1 MAHWYMD
8 ITLGCLPGKAGLSP
22 AWVAIYEV
30 FMKKTIE
37 YEITDVDYFEND
49 AILVVDGRN
58 YYFQWD
64 AKSEPTIIDA
74 LEFFKRDS
82 RFYKE

>member
-1 MAHWYMD
+1 
-8 ITLGCLPGKAGLSP
+8 
-22 AWVAIYEV
+22 
-30 FMKKTIE
+30 MKKTIE
-37 YEITDVDYFEND
+37 YEITDVDYAEND
-49 AILVVDGRN
+49 AYLVVDGRK

-64 AKSEPTIIDA
+64 AKSEPTIVDA

>member
-1 MAHWYMD
+1 
-8 ITLGCLPGKAGLSP
+8 
-22 AWVAIYEV
+22 
-30 FMKKTIE
+30 MKKTVE

-49 AILVVDGRN
+49 AILVVDDRK

-74 LEFFKRDS
+74 LEFLKLDS
-82 RFYKE
+82 RFYKEG

>member
-1 MAHWYMD
+1 
-8 ITLGCLPGKAGLSP
+8 
-22 AWVAIYEV
+22 
-30 FMKKTIE
+30 MKKTVE
-37 YEITDVDYFEND
+37 YEITDVDYFEKD

-64 AKSEPTIIDA
+64 GKSEPSILDA

-82 RFYKE
+82 RFYKQ